1 MSRRGGQQSIEFDLN
16 LAPIID
22 CFTVL
27 ITFLLVSASFLS
39 VSLFDAGFTPVE
51 QMGDTNPPPIT
62 VQVMIEGDEKFVLD
76 VKGKLNQKVSFKTR
90 QELVEGIKA
99 VQEKF
104 PKVDSLTM
112 TASDAVEYEAI
123 VQTMES
129 VRPYM
134 PAIVL
139 GGY

>member
-1 MSRRGGQQSIEFDLN
+1 MSRRGGEQSIEFDLN

-27 ITFLLVSASFLS
+27 ITFLLISASFLS

-62 VQVMIEGDEKFVLD
+62 IQIMVEGDERFVID
-76 VKGKLNQKVSFKTR
+76 VKGKMTLKQAYKTR
-90 QELVEGIKA
+90 EELVNALKE
-99 VQEKF
+99 VQEKY
-104 PKVDSLTM
+104 PKVDTLTM

-123 VQTMES
+123 VQTMEV

-139 GGY
+139 GGF